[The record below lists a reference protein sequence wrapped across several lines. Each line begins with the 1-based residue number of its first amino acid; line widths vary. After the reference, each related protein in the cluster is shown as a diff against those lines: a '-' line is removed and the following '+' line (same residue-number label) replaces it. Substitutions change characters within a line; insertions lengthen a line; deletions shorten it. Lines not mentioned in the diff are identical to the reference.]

1 MENEIEPLMINYKY
15 LEPRPHRWRKQLYIK
30 GRNMTVWQLVSNMLT
45 ECYLPTEAAE
55 NYDLPLE
62 TIAEALLYC
71 IDNWELIQG
80 EREEEWEW
88 LKAHGIIKEKRKMEN
103 EIEPLM
109 INYKH
114 LEPRPHRWREQLYIK
129 GRNMTVWQLVSNMLT
144 ECYLPTEAAENYDLP
159 LETIAEALLYC
170 IDNWELIQTEREE
183 EWQRLVAKGIIKEEK

>member
-71 IDNWELIQG
+71 IDNWELIQ
-80 EREEEWEW
+80 
-88 LKAHGIIKEKRKMEN
+88 
-103 EIEPLM
+103 
-109 INYKH
+109 
-114 LEPRPHRWREQLYIK
+114 
-129 GRNMTVWQLVSNMLT
+129 
-144 ECYLPTEAAENYDLP
+144 
-159 LETIAEALLYC
+159 
-170 IDNWELIQTEREE
+170 TEREE